1 MTINPDIVGIDISKL
16 HLDVSDPRRGHV
28 EHFANSAAAAA
39 ELAARFAAAGQR
51 VVFEATGAYDR
62 QLCLALHAA
71 GVTFFR
77 VNPGQA
83 RDFARAAGYLAKTDA
98 VDARML
104 AAMGRALELRPAKP
118 VEPDRDSLARL
129 HKRRDQL
136 VAMRSQ
142 ERTRRRGEFD
152 AQMLDSIDQHLRWL
166 DDQVRELDRRIR
178 QLIAASPGLA
188 EAERRLRSVP
198 GIGPVAAATL
208 LALAPELGER
218 SSKAIAAL
226 AGLAPFNADSGQK
239 RGQRMIRGGRKRI
252 RDALYMAAVSASRC
266 NNRFAAFYRSL
277 RAANKPAK
285 LALIAVARK
294 LLVTLNA
301 IMRDQTTFQT

>member
-1 MTINPDIVGIDISKL
+1 MTINPDVVGIDISKL
-16 HLDVSDPRRGHV
+16 RLDVFDPPHGHG
-28 EHFANSAAAAA
+28 ERFINNAETAAD
-39 ELAARFAAAGQR
+39 LAARFAAAGQR
-51 VVFEATGAYDR
+51 VIFEATGTYDR
-62 QLCLALHAA
+62 QLRLALQAA

-104 AAMGRALELRPAKP
+104 AVMGRALELRPAEP
-118 VEPDRDSLARL
+118 LQPDREQLARL

-142 ERTRRRGEFD
+142 ERTRRRGEID
-152 AQMLDSIDQHLRWL
+152 PETASSIDQHLGWL
-166 DDQVRELDRRIR
+166 DQQVRELDRRIR
-178 QLIAASPGLA
+178 QLIASSPGLA

-208 LALAPELGER
+208 LALAPELGAR

-239 RGQRMIRGGRKRI
+239 RGKRIIRGGRKRI

-294 LLVTLNA
+294 LLVTINA
-301 IMRDQTTFQT
+301 IVRDQTAFQG

>member
-1 MTINPDIVGIDISKL
+1 M
-16 HLDVSDPRRGHV
+16 
-28 EHFANSAAAAA
+28 
-39 ELAARFAAAGQR
+39 
-51 VVFEATGAYDR
+51 
-62 QLCLALHAA
+62 ALQTA

-104 AAMGRALELRPAKP
+104 AVMGRALELRPAEP
-118 VEPDRDSLARL
+118 LQPDREQLARL

-142 ERTRRRGEFD
+142 ERTRRRGEID
-152 AQMLDSIDQHLRWL
+152 PETASSIDQHLGWL
-166 DDQVRELDRRIR
+166 DQQVHELDRRIR

-188 EAERRLRSVP
+188 QAERRLRSVP

-208 LALAPELGER
+208 LALAPELGAR

-239 RGQRMIRGGRKRI
+239 RGKRIIRGGRKRI

-294 LLVTLNA
+294 LLVTINA
-301 IMRDQTTFQT
+301 IVRDQTAFQG